1 MKNISSNQF
10 KNILPEIPGIPKI
23 PQIDIPEL
31 KGKISIGGK
40 GQFQDLLTDM
50 LSKVNGMMTKS
61 EQLTEAAV
69 TTGKV
74 NLHEVMIAMAE
85 EEVALGLTTQVA
97 GKFISTIEK
106 LTQMQ
111 I

>member
-1 MKNISSNQF
+1 MQHLSTQQF
-10 KNILPEIPGIPKI
+10 TNMIPGVPQI
-23 PQIDIPEL
+23 PQVPMPL
-31 KGKISIGGK
+31 KGQISIGGGGDFK
-40 GQFQDLLTDM
+40 DLLTNM
-50 LSKVNGMMTKS
+50 LGKVNNMMNKS

-111 I
+111 V

>member
-1 MKNISSNQF
+1 MKNFAPQNF
-10 KNILPEIPGIPKI
+10 KNMIPGLPEIPQIPT
-23 PQIDIPEL
+23 L
-31 KGKISIGGK
+31 KGGVSVGGS
-40 GQFQDLLTDM
+40 QFKDVLSGM
-50 LSKVNGMMTKS
+50 LGKVNNMMNRS

-85 EEVALGLTTQVA
+85 EEIALGLTTQVA
-97 GKFISTIEK
+97 GKFISTVEK

-111 I
+111 V

>member
-1 MKNISSNQF
+1 MREAPMQF
-10 KNILPEIPGIPKI
+10 KNMIPGLPQLPEIPT
-23 PQIDIPEL
+23 L
-31 KGKISIGGK
+31 KGGVTSGHGGSF
-40 GQFQDLLTDM
+40 GDM
-50 LSKVNGMMTKS
+50 LTNMLGKVNNVMNKS

-85 EEVALGLTTQVA
+85 EEIALGLTTQVA
-97 GKFISTIEK
+97 GKFISTVEK

>member
-1 MKNISSNQF
+1 MKNLMTQQF
-10 KNILPEIPGIPKI
+10 NLPALPQI
-23 PQIDIPEL
+23 PQIPMPL
-31 KGKISIGGK
+31 KGQVTAGTQGSFGE
-40 GQFQDLLTDM
+40 LLTNM
-50 LSKVNGMMTKS
+50 LGKVNTMMNKS

-69 TTGKV
+69 VTGKV

-111 I
+111 V

>member
-1 MKNISSNQF
+1 MKNLSPQAF
-10 KNILPEIPGIPKI
+10 KNLIPGMPQI
-23 PQIDIPEL
+23 PQIPTL
-31 KGKISIGGK
+31 KGNVSFGGDNTFK
-40 GQFQDLLTDM
+40 DVLGNM
-50 LSKVNGMMTKS
+50 LGKVNNMMNKS

-85 EEVALGLTTQVA
+85 EEIALGLTTQVA
-97 GKFISTIEK
+97 GKFISTVEK

-111 I
+111 V

>member
-1 MKNISSNQF
+1 MKESPMQF
-10 KNILPEIPGIPKI
+10 KNMMPGLPEIPQIPV
-23 PQIDIPEL
+23 L
-31 KGKISIGGK
+31 KGQVNLGSGGTF
-40 GQFQDLLTDM
+40 GNVLSDM
-50 LSKVNGMMTKS
+50 LGKVNKMMNKS

-85 EEVALGLTTQVA
+85 EEIALGLTTQVA
-97 GKFISTIEK
+97 GKFISTVEK

-111 I
+111 V

>member
-1 MKNISSNQF
+1 MKEVPMSFS
-10 KNILPEIPGIPKI
+10 KVMLPQL
-23 PQIDIPEL
+23 PQIPVL
-31 KGKISIGGK
+31 QGKVTSGG
-40 GQFQDLLTDM
+40 GGSFGEVLTDM
-50 LSKVNGMMTKS
+50 LGKVNTMMNKS

-85 EEVALGLTTQVA
+85 EEIALGLTTQVA
-97 GKFISTIEK
+97 GKFISTVEK

-111 I
+111 V

>member
-1 MKNISSNQF
+1 MMPGMPG
-10 KNILPEIPGIPKI
+10 LPSI
-23 PQIDIPEL
+23 PQIHMPTL
-31 KGKISIGGK
+31 QGGISSGGNSF
-40 GQFQDLLTDM
+40 GNLLGEM
-50 LSKVNGMMTKS
+50 LSKVNNTMEKS
-61 EQLTEAAV
+61 DKLSEEAV

-111 I
+111 V

>member
-1 MKNISSNQF
+1 MKDLAPHQF
-10 KNILPEIPGIPKI
+10 KSMLPSMPQMPHIPMPLHGNV
-23 PQIDIPEL
+23 
-31 KGKISIGGK
+31 SIGGNQNF
-40 GQFQDLLTDM
+40 GNLLADM
-50 LSKVNGMMTKS
+50 LGKVNGMMNKS

-97 GKFISTIEK
+97 GKFISTVEK
-106 LTQMQ
+106 LSQMQ
-111 I
+111 V

>member
-1 MKNISSNQF
+1 MKQIPMQF
-10 KNILPEIPGIPKI
+10 KTQMPALPQM
-23 PQIDIPEL
+23 PQIPTL
-31 KGKISIGGK
+31 Q
-40 GQFQDLLTDM
+40 GQVSNSPSGSFGNVLADM
-50 LSKVNGMMTKS
+50 LGNVNKMMNKS

-74 NLHEVMIAMAE
+74 NIHEVMIAMAE

-97 GKFISTIEK
+97 GKFISTVEK

-111 I
+111 V

>member
-1 MKNISSNQF
+1 MKNFAPQQF
-10 KNILPEIPGIPKI
+10 KSMIPSMPEM
-23 PQIDIPEL
+23 PQIPTLRGQVSSTGGAQFGDIL
-31 KGKISIGGK
+31 SG
-40 GQFQDLLTDM
+40 M
-50 LSKVNGMMTKS
+50 LGKVNSVMNKT
-61 EQLTEAAV
+61 ENLTEAAV

-97 GKFISTIEK
+97 SKFISTVEK

-111 I
+111 V

>member
-1 MKNISSNQF
+1 MKNFAPQNF
-10 KNILPEIPGIPKI
+10 KSMIPGIPEI
-23 PQIDIPEL
+23 PQIPTL
-31 KGKISIGGK
+31 KGVVSTGG
-40 GQFQDLLTDM
+40 GQFKDVLTSM
-50 LSKVNGMMTKS
+50 LGNVNNMMNKS

-85 EEVALGLTTQVA
+85 EEIALGLTTQVA
-97 GKFISTIEK
+97 GKFISTVEK

-111 I
+111 V

>member
-1 MKNISSNQF
+1 MKNFAPQNF
-10 KNILPEIPGIPKI
+10 KSMIPGLPEIPQIPT
-23 PQIDIPEL
+23 L
-31 KGKISIGGK
+31 KGGVSVGGS
-40 GQFQDLLTDM
+40 QFKDVLTSM
-50 LSKVNGMMTKS
+50 LGGVNNMMNRS

-85 EEVALGLTTQVA
+85 EEIALGLTTPVA
-97 GKFISTIEK
+97 GKFISTVEK

-111 I
+111 V

>member
-1 MKNISSNQF
+1 MKNFVSQNF
-10 KNILPEIPGIPKI
+10 KSMIPGLPEIPQIPT
-23 PQIDIPEL
+23 L
-31 KGKISIGGK
+31 KGGVSVGGS
-40 GQFQDLLTDM
+40 QFKDVLSSM
-50 LSKVNGMMTKS
+50 LGSVNNMMNRS

-85 EEVALGLTTQVA
+85 EEIALGLTTQVA
-97 GKFISTIEK
+97 GKFISTVEK

-111 I
+111 V

>member
-1 MKNISSNQF
+1 MQNFTPQNF
-10 KNILPEIPGIPKI
+10 KSMIPGLPEIPQIPT
-23 PQIDIPEL
+23 L
-31 KGKISIGGK
+31 KGGVNIGGSEFK
-40 GQFQDLLTDM
+40 NVLGNM
-50 LSKVNGMMTKS
+50 LGKVNNMMNKS

-85 EEVALGLTTQVA
+85 EEIALGLTTQVA
-97 GKFISTIEK
+97 GKFISTVEK

-111 I
+111 V

>member
-1 MKNISSNQF
+1 MKDITPNQF
-10 KNILPEIPGIPKI
+10 KNLMPGMPQL
-23 PQIDIPEL
+23 PQIPVL
-31 KGKISIGGK
+31 KGQVAFGGQT
-40 GQFQDLLTDM
+40 QFGDLLANM
-50 LSKVNGMMTKS
+50 LGKVNNMMNKS

-97 GKFISTIEK
+97 GKFISTVEK

-111 I
+111 V

>member
-1 MKNISSNQF
+1 MHNFTPHFQN
-10 KNILPEIPGIPKI
+10 LPGLPNLPKI
-23 PQIDIPEL
+23 PMPVPLQ
-31 KGKISIGGK
+31 GQVSVGGPT
-40 GQFQDLLTDM
+40 QFKDLLSDM
-50 LSKVNGMMTKS
+50 LGKVNNMMNKS

-97 GKFISTIEK
+97 GKFISTVEK

-111 I
+111 V

>member
-1 MKNISSNQF
+1 MQF
-10 KNILPEIPGIPKI
+10 KSMMPPLPQL
-23 PQIDIPEL
+23 PQIPVL
-31 KGKISIGGK
+31 KGQISAGESGSF
-40 GQFQDLLTDM
+40 GNVLADM
-50 LSKVNGMMTKS
+50 LGKVNKMMNKS

-85 EEVALGLTTQVA
+85 EEIALGLTTQVA
-97 GKFISTIEK
+97 GKFISTVEK

-111 I
+111 V

>member
-1 MKNISSNQF
+1 MKNFIPQSF
-10 KNILPEIPGIPKI
+10 KSMIPGIPEI
-23 PQIDIPEL
+23 PQIPTL
-31 KGKISIGGK
+31 KGVVSIGGG
-40 GQFQDLLTDM
+40 GQFKDVLTGM
-50 LSKVNGMMTKS
+50 LGSVNNMMNKS

-85 EEVALGLTTQVA
+85 EEIALGLTTQVA
-97 GKFISTIEK
+97 GKFISTVEK

-111 I
+111 V